1 MWVNIVYRSIAVQQF
16 GINMGYILFC
26 LSRSLMATVE
36 LIQTNAKD
44 LGELQRKMDSWHAQG
59 LDEREIMARSKDE
72 QLRSKCFIN
81 LKDSDIIA
89 VNIFSNSCHQYVCYL
104 LTVLYYG

>member
-1 MWVNIVYRSIAVQQF
+1 
-16 GINMGYILFC
+16 
-26 LSRSLMATVE
+26 MATVE

-72 QLRSKCFIN
+72 QLRSKYFIN
-81 LKDSDIIA
+81 LKLVTLVILK
-89 VNIFSNSCHQYVCYL
+89 CL
-104 LTVLYYG
+104 LYRGSVVL